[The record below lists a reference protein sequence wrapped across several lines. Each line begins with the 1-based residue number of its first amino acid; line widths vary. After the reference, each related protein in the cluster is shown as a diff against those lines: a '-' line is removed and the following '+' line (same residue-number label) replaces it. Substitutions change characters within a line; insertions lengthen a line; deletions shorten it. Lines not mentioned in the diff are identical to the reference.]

1 MAIVSKLS
9 SEGRDLLAV
18 GKLFPPNNPKLDRLV
33 TFLKTVPGTDKALM
47 FIQYFSKILIWF
59 FTRIGKKSLAQR
71 IYNLYS
77 PIADFR
83 ILLRIEN
90 DESLTYS
97 SPLLLNLR
105 RLQNILMLLYY
116 PLEHTWWLSFHKII
130 PIPEDLMNKIGVWS
144 CRFWAIYVLVQFSCS
159 YLEWKIVKR
168 KKLELIKSIDFDE
181 KDANSKIRLR
191 KDHERIVREVFT
203 NIGYF
208 PLTLHWSIPN
218 SIFPEIGEGIF
229 GTIAAYYE
237 LSGAWKSHS

>member
-47 FIQYFSKILIWF
+47 
-59 FTRIGKKSLAQR
+59 
-71 IYNLYS
+71 
-77 PIADFR
+77 
-83 ILLRIEN
+83 
-90 DESLTYS
+90 
-97 SPLLLNLR
+97 
-105 RLQNILMLLYY
+105 
-116 PLEHTWWLSFHKII
+116 
-130 PIPEDLMNKIGVWS
+130 
-144 CRFWAIYVLVQFSCS
+144 
-159 YLEWKIVKR
+159 WKIVKR
-168 KKLELIKSIDFDE
+168 KKLELVKSINFDE

-237 LSGAWKSHS
+237 LSGVWKSHS